1 MIYFQLPKTF
11 YNIYNKIA
19 CTHTTND
26 AIDSSISNSLSF
38 YLYDIKE
45 KINKYEKEWDI
56 YKKYTNPYEYIHTP
70 SPVNKKCISKYK
82 PLSRSYFKMIEIVN
96 LFGLTMNQPT
106 ISTFHLAEGPGGF
119 IEAMVEMRNCK
130 NDKYIGM
137 TILDEVDV
145 NVPAWKKSDKFL
157 KENTN
162 VIIETGIDMTGDILK
177 IENFDYCVKKYG
189 SSMDLI
195 TGDGGFDFSVNFNQQ
210 EQNVTKLLFAQMCFA
225 LCMQKRDGVFILKL
239 FDCFIPS
246 TIDILYILSS
256 FYKKVY
262 ITKPQTSRYANSEKY
277 IVCKYFILNENKN
290 KLYNLNYHTLG
301 EYLLNFNFNLK
312 HEKIRSLID
321 SDTPCYFINKIND
334 INTII
339 GQQQLES
346 LHQIINILNSRN
358 KNDKIELMKKTNIQK
373 CVNWCEKFKLPC
385 NKFTEKTNMF
395 LPVSKEHENSKYNIS
410 NIFANELNNDM
421 NENNSNVDINFY
433 FDEN

>member
-1 MIYFQLPKTF
+1 MIYFQLPKIF
-11 YNIYNKIA
+11 YNIYDKIT

-26 AIDSSISNSLSF
+26 AIESSISNSLSF

-82 PLSRSYFKMIEIVN
+82 HLSRSYFKMIEIVN

-119 IEAMVEMRNCK
+119 IEAMVEMRHCK
-130 NDKYIGM
+130 HDKYIGM

-157 KENTN
+157 KENPN
-162 VIIETGIDMTGDILK
+162 IIIETGIDMTGDILK

-225 LCMQKRDGVFILKL
+225 LCMQKRDGAFILKL

-277 IVCKYFILNENKN
+277 IVCKGFLFDSSTAYLANLRSAFYTMIQNEHYIDRFLNIPVSHFFLT
-290 KLYNLNYHTLG
+290 KLEEYNSV
-301 EYLLNFNFNLK
+301 F
-312 HEKIRSLID
+312 
-321 SDTPCYFINKIND
+321 
-334 INTII
+334 
-339 GQQQLES
+339 GQQQIENIYYTLGLIES
-346 LHQIINILNSRN
+346 KGKSNE
-358 KNDKIELMKKTNIQK
+358 KIDNLIKLNIQK
-373 CVNWCEKFKLPC
+373 CIQWCIKHNIPYNDFS
-385 NKFTEKTNMF
+385 F
-395 LPVSKEHENSKYNIS
+395 LDATLEIESTMGGFS
-410 NIFANELNNDM
+410 
-421 NENNSNVDINFY
+421 
-433 FDEN
+433 